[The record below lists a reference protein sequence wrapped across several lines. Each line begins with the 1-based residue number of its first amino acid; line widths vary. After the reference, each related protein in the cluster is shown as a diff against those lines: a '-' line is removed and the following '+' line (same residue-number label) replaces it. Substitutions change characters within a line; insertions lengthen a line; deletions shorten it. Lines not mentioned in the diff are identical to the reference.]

1 MPSKLPCRRLR
12 PLTLLTLVTLGT
24 IVLGLGG
31 WQVWA
36 QVKSKVMS
44 KVGVV
49 VEMPGKSFQGP
60 LPELTLEQQR
70 VRDQLQAD
78 LVELARNIG
87 ERNLRHPVAYA
98 ESAKFME
105 DRLAAAGYTIR
116 RQVYQVKGRDCVN
129 LEVEIKG
136 AARAAE
142 IVVIGAH
149 YDSANG
155 TAGANDNGSGAVSL
169 LALADL
175 LKTLKPERTLR
186 FVAFANEE
194 PPYFQTE
201 NMGSLVYAKEG
212 QQRGNKIVAMLS
224 LETMGYYDDTPNSQK
239 YPPPFS
245 RFYPTTGNFIG
256 FVGNSESA
264 PLIKEVVGS
273 FRRHAKFPAEGGA
286 APGNMEGVGWSD
298 HWSFWQCGYQGS
310 WSRTPRRFA
319 THTITRTLTRP
330 TKWTSPVSPGLWWDC
345 VT

>member
-1 MPSKLPCRRLR
+1 MPSNPGRRRRR
-12 PLTLLTLVTLGT
+12 PLTLLFLVTLGT
-24 IVLGLGG
+24 AGLGLGG

-44 KVGVV
+44 KVGIV

-60 LPELTLEQQR
+60 LPDLTLEQQR
-70 VRDQLQAD
+70 VRNQLQAD
-78 LVELARNIG
+78 LVKLAGDIG

-98 ESAKFME
+98 AATKFME
-105 DRLAAAGYTIR
+105 DRLAAAGYAVR
-116 RQVYQVKGRDCVN
+116 RLVYQVKGRDCVN
-129 LEVEIKG
+129 VEVEIKG

-201 NMGSLVYAKEG
+201 NMGSLVYAKEC
-212 QQRGNKIVAMLS
+212 QQRGDKIVAMLS
-224 LETMGYYDDTPNSQK
+224 LETMGYFDDTPNSQK

-256 FVGNSESA
+256 FVGDSESA
-264 PLIKEVVGS
+264 PWVKEGS
-273 FRRHAKFPAEGGA
+273 
-286 APGNMEGVGWSD
+286 SD
-298 HWSFWQCGYQGS
+298 
-310 WSRTPRRFA
+310 
-319 THTITRTLTRP
+319 
-330 TKWTSPVSPGLWWDC
+330 
-345 VT
+345 